1 MGEKLPNNWTELE
14 LEKLYSHVIGG
25 DWGKDPLT
33 VTDNDFIKVLCI
45 RGGEIKNWQRDK
57 GSTASIR
64 AIKKS
69 SLENR
74 KLQIG
79 DILLE
84 ISGGGPDQPVGRTL
98 YIDEDVF
105 TNYPELP
112 KVCTNFLRLV
122 RIVDVVNKQ
131 YINLYLQ
138 YFYKSG
144 KVIDYQGGSNN
155 LRNLKFKDYSTIP
168 IPLPPLAEQNRIVE
182 KLDGLFGHLEQIK
195 IKLDKVP
202 TLLKAFRQ
210 AVLNQAVTGKLTE
223 EWREG
228 RELENIFTDSSKTTM
243 RKPTFSVPENWKWLP
258 FDVVATIKSNLVDPN
273 KYLEFPLIAPDNIQ
287 SETGRLINKPLVSD
301 IMPKSSKHYF
311 NNGAIVY
318 SKIRPYLSKLIIADF
333 DGLCSADMYPI
344 ESKIDIKYLFFYM
357 LSEIFLSYATTAG
370 ERTVL
375 PKINQKGVN
384 IIPVP
389 VPALEE
395 QQEIVKRVKSLFAKA
410 DKIEKQYQ
418 TLKEKIDTL
427 PQALLAK
434 AFKGELVEQLPTDG
448 DARELLEQIRQA
460 KAGLSKSGKTE
471 TKRSKSKKLK
481 ADEELDVA
489 AEPKGR
495 YGK

>member
-1 MGEKLPNNWTELE
+1 MVRALPSNWVEVQLIELLETLENGSRPKGGVQGILDGIPSLGGEHLNSDGGFKFNKVKFVPFEFA
-14 LEKLYSHVIGG
+14 EKMLRGKIQTNDILIVKDGATTGKTSYVDNSFPYRNAFVNEHVFICRSLKEINSKCLYYFL
-25 DWGKDPLT
+25 WGKT
-33 VTDNDFIKVLCI
+33 GQERI
-45 RGGEIKNWQRDK
+45 
-57 GSTASIR
+57 
-64 AIKKS
+64 
-69 SLENR
+69 LEN
-74 KLQIG
+74 
-79 DILLE
+79 
-84 ISGGGPDQPVGRTL
+84 
-98 YIDEDVF
+98 F
-105 TNYPELP
+105 TG
-112 KVCTNFLRLV
+112 
-122 RIVDVVNKQ
+122 
-131 YINLYLQ
+131 
-138 YFYKSG
+138 SA
-144 KVIDYQGGSNN
+144 QGGINQ
-155 LRNLKFKDYSTIP
+155 KFAQNTL

-182 KLDGLFGHLEQIK
+182 KLDVLFGHLEQIK

-202 TLLKAFRQ
+202 TLLKNFRQ

-434 AFKGELVEQLPTDG
+434 AFKGELVEQLPIDG